1 MLVDGA
7 RAEVDANLCT
17 VCASLSISRGLCIF
31 RLTFGS
37 KLVLHLPKLFEEI
50 KDARVK
56 RLETKV
62 VLVLLKE
69 NPDISW
75 NRLA

>member
-1 MLVDGA
+1 M
-7 RAEVDANLCT
+7 
-17 VCASLSISRGLCIF
+17 
-31 RLTFGS
+31 
-37 KLVLHLPKLFEEI
+37 LHLPKLFEEI